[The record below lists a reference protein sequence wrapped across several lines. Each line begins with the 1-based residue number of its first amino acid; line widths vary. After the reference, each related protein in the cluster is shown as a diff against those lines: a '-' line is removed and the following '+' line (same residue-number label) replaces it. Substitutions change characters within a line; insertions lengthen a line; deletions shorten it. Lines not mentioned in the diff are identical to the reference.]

1 MIVRIWHGRTPAD
14 KGDDYLD
21 YLKRTGVTNYR
32 ATEGNRGV
40 YVLRSSEN
48 GVADFLLISL
58 WESMD
63 SVRAF
68 AGDSTMTRFRF
79 LLLFRF
85 AKSMPRLLL
94 VYARSMLSHS
104 SSYQPDAPFLLTL
117 ALRERC

>member
-14 KGDDYLD
+14 KGDAYLD

-48 GVADFLLISL
+48 GVADFLLLSL
-58 WESMD
+58 WDSMD

-68 AGDSTMTRFRF
+68 AGDDPGKAVYYPEDDAY
-79 LLLFRF
+79 LLERE
-85 AKSMPRLLL
+85 PGVRH
-94 VYARSMLSHS
+94 YAALI
-104 SSYQPDAPFLLTL
+104 AP
-117 ALRERC
+117 

>member
-14 KGDDYLD
+14 KGDAYLD

-48 GVADFLLISL
+48 GVADFLLVSL

-68 AGDSTMTRFRF
+68 AGDQPGTAAYYPEDDAY
-79 LLLFRF
+79 LLERE
-85 AKSMPRLLL
+85 PGVRH
-94 VYARSMLSHS
+94 YE
-104 SSYQPDAPFLLTL
+104 
-117 ALRERC
+117 ALITP